1 MIPEELRYTK
11 EHEWVRDE
19 GGGKIRVGI
28 TDYAQRE
35 LGDVVYVDLPEAGDA
50 LSAGESFAVVESVK
64 AVSDIYAPMG
74 GRIVEANAE
83 LADRPELINEDP
95 YGAGW
100 IVVIEV
106 DDPNEMNSTLTA
118 EEYKELI
125 GEA

>member
-64 AVSDIYAPMG
+64 AVSDIYATMG